1 MVPSAVGDGVIALI
15 VEVGRAG
22 EKSPAFPNF
31 NNFKLAFLASH
42 RKIYPLC
49 MEHSSTSTD
58 SLLKILA
65 WLDQNKKRVGLITGA
80 VVLAVGLIALI
91 FYYQSQKE
99 VRASEALSNVRKP
112 FNPSVPAPP
121 ETAQAFLKV
130 ARDFEGTKAAGR
142 ALLEAAS
149 LLYAEGS
156 YTNAETQYRRF
167 LNEYPDSPFLPQG
180 MLGLA
185 STLDAEG
192 KTTDARDKYEE
203 LRRRFPS
210 DSVIDET
217 KLALAR
223 IYERD
228 KPAEAFKLYNEL
240 VALGSQSGVGSE
252 AGMRMADL
260 VEKHPEL
267 TKTNAPPTAAVTSAQ
282 PTPQVSV
289 TRPGSTNQMVMTL
302 SNFANRPSTSAPAT
316 PSKTATGATSAP
328 LLLNKPTV
336 STNQP

>member
-1 MVPSAVGDGVIALI
+1 
-15 VEVGRAG
+15 
-22 EKSPAFPNF
+22 
-31 NNFKLAFLASH
+31 
-42 RKIYPLC
+42 

-112 FNPSVPAPP
+112 FNPSIPTPP
-121 ETAQAFLKV
+121 DTAQAYLKV

-149 LLYAEGS
+149 LLYADGK
-156 YTNAETQYRRF
+156 YTDAETQYRKF
-167 LNEYPDSPFLPQG
+167 LNDYPDSPFLPQG

-192 KTTDARDKYEE
+192 KTNEAKDKYEE
-203 LRRRFPS
+203 LRRRFPT

-228 KPAEAFKLYNEL
+228 KPAEAYKLYNEL
-240 VALGSQSGVGSE
+240 VGLGSQSGVGSE

-267 TKTNAPPTAAVTSAQ
+267 IKTNAPPTATVTSTQ
-282 PTPQVSV
+282 STPQVSI

-302 SNFANRPSTSAPAT
+302 TNFNRPSTSAPSTSAPV
-316 PSKTATGATSAP
+316 PSKTATGASSAP
-328 LLLNKPTV
+328 LLLNQPTV
-336 STNQP
+336 STNKP